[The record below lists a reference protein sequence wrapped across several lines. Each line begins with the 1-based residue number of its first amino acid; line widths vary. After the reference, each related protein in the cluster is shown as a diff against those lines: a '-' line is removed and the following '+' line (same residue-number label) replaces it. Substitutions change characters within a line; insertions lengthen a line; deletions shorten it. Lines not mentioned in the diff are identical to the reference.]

1 MKKIF
6 LSVMVI
12 LSLNL
17 AQNLSNLS
25 TNSPENS
32 TNSKTNPK
40 NQVFALMKYDKNLLE
55 NGSLDGYVMS
65 EKLDGVRALW
75 DGAAL
80 KSRSGKP
87 IAAPKCFTQNLPPFA
102 LDGEL
107 FIARG
112 RFE

>member
-25 TNSPENS
+25 TNSSENS

-55 NGSLDGYVMS
+55 NG
-65 EKLDGVRALW
+65 
-75 DGAAL
+75 L
-80 KSRSGKP
+80 KKECEFLKTISILQACNSH
-87 IAAPKCFTQNLPPFA
+87 IA
-102 LDGEL
+102 D
-107 FIARG
+107 
-112 RFE
+112 